1 MKRRRRLGG
10 VLVHL
15 VLIIGALF
23 WLAPLLLALGC
34 QGLTNIKEQGA
45 VWLLR
50 LILMVPAAALLYQV
64 FFALGG

>member
-1 MKRRRRLGG
+1 MTLGEM
-10 VLVHL
+10 VY
-15 VLIIGALF
+15 I
-23 WLAPLLLALGC
+23 APLLLALGC

>member
-1 MKRRRRLGG
+1 MVSLRILCMTLGEM
-10 VLVHL
+10 VY
-15 VLIIGALF
+15 I
-23 WLAPLLLALGC
+23 APLLLALGC